1 MQPNYFTLKNF
12 KFESQFIL
20 PQLKIEYSTFGR
32 KKIDEN
38 GNLTNG
44 IIYLHGSSG
53 DYSSVKRIKDITG
66 PGKPIDTEKYFVIC
80 PTALG
85 SPGSSCPSNSG
96 LGYNFPK
103 YTIKDMVNAIYTFL
117 KECFNIEHL
126 KGVIGTSMGGFQALE
141 WAVSYPEFMDFVI
154 LITTS
159 HEVKGKNFVISN
171 LMNTFIRDD
180 PEYCGGKY
188 EKNPKSG
195 PENANMFLYLFGF
208 SDEYYKKC
216 SDEEVFESIEIM
228 KREGSQT
235 DANDVIWRNEATI
248 SYNVTSRL
256 PIIQAKTLIIGVNQD
271 LYFPP
276 QTDTIPMSKL
286 INGSTLFLY
295 DSILGHLGSS
305 EIIKAEKV
313 IKEFL
318 GIKI

>member
-1 MQPNYFTLKNF
+1 MQPHYFSLKNF
-12 KFESQFIL
+12 KFESQSVL
-20 PQLKIEYSTFGR
+20 PELRIEYSSFGT
-32 KKIDEN
+32 KEIDEN

-44 IIYLHGSSG
+44 ILYLHGSSG

-66 PGKPIDTEKYFVIC
+66 PGKPIDTEKYYIIC

-85 SPGSSCPSNSG
+85 SPESSCPSNSG
-96 LGYNFPK
+96 LGHYFPK
-103 YTIKDMVNAIYTFL
+103 YTIKDMVNAIHSFL
-117 KECFNIEHL
+117 KECFNIKNL

-159 HEVKGKNFVISN
+159 HDVKGKNYAISN
-171 LMNTFIRDD
+171 LMNTFIKDD
-180 PEYCGGKY
+180 PEYNNGEY
-188 EKNPKSG
+188 ENNPKLG
-195 PENANMFLYLFGF
+195 CENANMFLYLFGF

-216 SDEEVFESIEIM
+216 DNEEILESIEVM
-228 KREGSQT
+228 KKEGSQM
-235 DANDVIWRNEATI
+235 DANDIIWRNDATI
-248 SYNVTSRL
+248 SYDVTSRL
-256 PIIQAKTLIIGVNQD
+256 LNIKAKTLIIGVNQD

-286 INGSTLFLY
+286 IAGSKLFLY

-313 IKEFL
+313 IREFL
-318 GIKI
+318 EY